1 MKNLKIDWLLKS
13 STALLFLFLLN
24 GPLLAQKGN
33 SHIAIGLEAGPSL
46 GFGSEDFPYQLGIP
60 VKAYLGT
67 GQHGQ
72 WMFRTGGH
80 LFPVSSQN
88 LHESIRR
95 AYRYIVPIALGYRY
109 NLENWYAE
117 GSLGVGLNTFVQ
129 VPTDAQFQ
137 RQSWINRELNY
148 GLELGC
154 QMERFDLGVS
164 LNNNGPIPH
173 NTMFL
178 GLKAM
183 YKIGL

>member
-1 MKNLKIDWLLKS
+1 MRFK
-13 STALLFLFLLN
+13 LFLSAFILILTFLS
-24 GPLLAQKGN
+24 PEAMAQTGN
-33 SHIAIGLEAGPSL
+33 NHIAVGLEAGPSL

-60 VKAYLGT
+60 VKAYLAT

-88 LHESIRR
+88 LHESVRR
-95 AYRYIVPIALGYRY
+95 AYQYIVPLALGYRY
-109 NLENWYAE
+109 NLDRWYAE
-117 GSLGVGLNTFVQ
+117 GSLGLGLNTFVQ

-137 RQSWINRELNY
+137 RQAWTQRELNY
-148 GLELGC
+148 GLELGY

-173 NTMFL
+173 NIMFL
-178 GLKAM
+178 GLRGM